1 MEAFSLQTDNMFTM
15 DLKEEEA
22 SAKINVQPRKG
33 PQPQESCAKS
43 ASLAEISSLLTM
55 AMPKA
60 NVGLLHDEDEDG
72 EGDGVVT
79 MEAAESEVVSLALLP
94 ELVS

>member
-1 MEAFSLQTDNMFTM
+1 MGSGGWGCCNGGRGV
-15 DLKEEEA
+15 
-22 SAKINVQPRKG
+22 S
-33 PQPQESCAKS
+33 
-43 ASLAEISSLLTM
+43 
-55 AMPKA
+55 
-60 NVGLLHDEDEDG
+60 EDEDG

>member
-1 MEAFSLQTDNMFTM
+1 MVTPVCTD
-15 DLKEEEA
+15 L
-22 SAKINVQPRKG
+22 V
-33 PQPQESCAKS
+33 
-43 ASLAEISSLLTM
+43 SSLWRSRGEM
-55 AMPKA
+55 GSGGWGCC
-60 NVGLLHDEDEDG
+60 NGGRGVSEDEDG